1 MRTIR
6 LQVLSPGIGNQTLTP
21 DLYQHRTIRAISTCH
36 RSELRPKYLGNVE
49 VRIVEGTTR
58 TSEPFRTE
66 IGQYLR
72 KTIYLYTTFYSLS
85 LHLTRGL
92 RISQVSTEVF
102 RYTARLMDSNISPL
116 YVDMVIES
124 LRVLT
129 SSDNCVIYFDTLRL
143 DPM

>member
-1 MRTIR
+1 MLKYELLRGQQGRPSRFGLKLVTICGK
-6 LQVLSPGIGNQTLTP
+6 Q
-21 DLYQHRTIRAISTCH
+21 
-36 RSELRPKYLGNVE
+36 
-49 VRIVEGTTR
+49 
-58 TSEPFRTE
+58 
-66 IGQYLR
+66 
-72 KTIYLYTTFYSLS
+72 YLYTTFYSLS
-85 LHLTRGL
+85 LHLTRGS
-92 RISQVSTEVF
+92 RISQVSTEVL